1 MSSHYNREED
11 DASIAQRQVKID
23 EMRARVEARLES
35 LLRGDSLGRLR
46 QQVSDLREST
56 ARQSLEQN
64 ATTMEQQQQQQQ
76 QDESI
81 LLLVD
86 DDDNVPFGAEHGDI
100 HFDPSVATTTLPP
113 PPPPSHQ
120 EDEEIVFDP
129 REPIFVER
137 AEIQDP
143 YGDAGSYTGFVNPTT
158 QRPCGKGTMEYYDGR
173 TYQGDWKDGRWHGTV
188 KVQFA
193 NGDMYQGDYV
203 KDQRSGVGKYTW
215 KDGRVYEGS
224 FRDDQRNGMGEYK
237 WPDGACYKGFFRAG
251 HRDGEGE
258 YRFADGSVY
267 TGEWKEGKYHGLG
280 ECRWAD
286 GRVYKGEWNM
296 GKAHGYGIETRAN
309 GTLRH
314 DGEWFQDEPVRK
326 HKKKKSRV

>member
-1 MSSHYNREED
+1 MEDD

-64 ATTMEQQQQQQQ
+64 ATTMEQQQQQ
-76 QDESI
+76 DESI
-81 LLLVD
+81 LLLV
-86 DDDNVPFGAEHGDI
+86 DDNVPFGAEHGDI
-100 HFDPSVATTTLPP
+100 HFDPSVATTTTLP

-129 REPIFVER
+129 KEPIFVER

-173 TYQGDWKDGRWHGTV
+173 TYQGDWKDGRWHGTGKGEIQCV
-188 KVQFA
+188 GFFFIYCGANTIHELIFLWFLSVVAVAVAVAVVQFA

-215 KDGRVYEGS
+215 KDGRVYEGRYVES
-224 FRDDQRNGMGEYK
+224 II
-237 WPDGACYKGFFRAG
+237 
-251 HRDGEGE
+251 
-258 YRFADGSVY
+258 
-267 TGEWKEGKYHGLG
+267 
-280 ECRWAD
+280 EC
-286 GRVYKGEWNM
+286 EHLFN
-296 GKAHGYGIETRAN
+296 
-309 GTLRH
+309 
-314 DGEWFQDEPVRK
+314 
-326 HKKKKSRV
+326 